1 MESARDCRWLSPRTA
16 LRGGPFQRASIGR
29 GQTGATEFPSRTFLR
44 PNRGTSAP
52 NHCMSI
58 REPIMQAGW
67 LRRLK
72 SSGVALAFAVG
83 LLTAGLLQLPYQSS
97 AQQQAT
103 PAVPTAARSLPLAS
117 SSLVDLSEAFA
128 SVAEHV
134 KPSVVYIKSGRKPE
148 TARRDGPQ
156 ARPRMQVPPGFEEF
170 FRNFPPMQ
178 QEPRFQE
185 GSGSGFIVSA
195 DGYILTNNH
204 VVDGSD
210 QVTVRLLDRREFK
223 AKIVGTDPNTD
234 LAVLKIDAKN
244 LVPAPLGKS
253 GTSRVGEWVLA
264 VGNPLGENLTFTVT
278 SGIISAKGRSLAL
291 PGQSDRSIQ
300 DFIQTDAAINPGN
313 SGGPLVSVRGEVI
326 GVNSAIASQT
336 GYYSGY
342 GFAIPIDL
350 ARQVMDQIIA
360 GGRVNRVAIGV
371 SVQNA
376 TANDAEYVGL
386 PDIRGV
392 LVQDFTED
400 SPAKKAGLEA
410 GDIIV
415 SIDGRPVEYVGQLQ
429 QQIAFRKAGE
439 KVKVE
444 VARKGGVHKS
454 YEVRLQAISPPREL
468 AAGGSDRTDTTDAR
482 GENADIDLLGLTVQP
497 VDADAVRQ
505 LELTPEQRGLI
516 ITGVTPGGPA
526 QGEVVEPNGGGP
538 DILLSVEGKAVK
550 ATADLRQV
558 LKSYKSGD
566 IVTLK
571 LYNTRAKTNRIE
583 RIRLGR

>member
-1 MESARDCRWLSPRTA
+1 
-16 LRGGPFQRASIGR
+16 
-29 GQTGATEFPSRTFLR
+29 
-44 PNRGTSAP
+44 
-52 NHCMSI
+52 
-58 REPIMQAGW
+58 
-67 LRRLK
+67 
-72 SSGVALAFAVG
+72 
-83 LLTAGLLQLPYQSS
+83 
-97 AQQQAT
+97 
-103 PAVPTAARSLPLAS
+103 
-117 SSLVDLSEAFA
+117 
-128 SVAEHV
+128 V
-134 KPSVVYIKSGRKPE
+134 KPSVVYIKSGRNAE
-148 TARRDGPQ
+148 TTRRN

-170 FRNFPPMQ
+170 FRDFPPLQ
-178 QEPRFQE
+178 QQPRFQE
-185 GSGSGFIVSA
+185 GSGSGFIVSR

-244 LVPAPLGKS
+244 LVPAPLGNS
-253 GTSRVGEWVLA
+253 SASRVGEWVLA
-264 VGNPLGENLTFTVT
+264 VGNPLGDNLTFTVT

-336 GYYSGY
+336 GFYSGY

-350 ARQVMDQIIA
+350 ARTVMDQIIA

-392 LVQDFTED
+392 LVQDFSED

-415 SIDGRPVEYVGQLQ
+415 SVDGKPIEYVGQLQ

-444 VARKGGVHKS
+444 VARKGGVRKAFD
-454 YEVRLQAISPPREL
+454 VRLQEL
-468 AAGGSDRTDTTDAR
+468 ATPADVASGESGASDDASEPNGR
-482 GENADIDLLGLTVQP
+482 GAADIDLLGLTVQP
-497 VDADAVRQ
+497 VDQDAARQ
-505 LELTPEQRGLI
+505 FGLTSEQRGLVV
-516 ITGVTPGGPA
+516 TGVTPGGPA
-526 QGEVVEPNGGGP
+526 HGEVAEPGNGGP
-538 DILLSVEGKAVK
+538 DILLSVEGKPVK
-550 ATADLRQV
+550 GVAELRQA

-566 IVTLK
+566 IVTLR
-571 LYNTRAKTNRIE
+571 LYNTQAKTNRIE
-583 RIRLGR
+583 RIRLSSE